1 MLFQKRIK
9 NLSKAIPTKIMG
21 LKDEKGSAM
30 IFAVMILALLT
41 MSGVSVVNT
50 SNTEV
55 QIASNHR
62 VSIGAFYAAE
72 AGIIEAKE
80 RLRGSS
86 SDTNY
91 VGDPGASYAP
101 SWSAYLLSPHSWQP
115 STDDPLYEGSYQNYI
130 PTSADHTNTAVTSNS
145 LQTDISY
152 LVRIRHKREYDAEQ
166 AGHTIA
172 WNHYYDG
179 DGSTATHTSA
189 SAGNIIY
196 YGYGDPS
203 QPTTAVQFTT
213 AVATEFSPLE
223 IIRAYGRSSDF
234 QGSSL
239 KIIVMEVVRNPGP
252 VINSAVY
259 AKGTVTGNGNSLSVD
274 GNDNCGVAAAK
285 PPIYTKSPAITN
297 LNGSPTLSGSPA
309 SPQSGSDDIDINSYV
324 NSLKSSATVT
334 ITSDQNGTNYGS
346 SSNYLTCY
354 SDTSNPNNVNG
365 LKLQN
370 VTGYGLLLVEGDLIL
385 GGGFNWNGIILVT
398 GTLTFNGGGSG
409 INILGAVLANQ
420 TVDINGGIDIKYDS
434 CQVNNSLNASALEI
448 VSWREVH

>member
-1 MLFQKRIK
+1 MRFQKRII
-9 NLSKAIPTKIMG
+9 NLYKAIPTKIMV

-30 IFAVMILALLT
+30 IFAVMILALMT

-80 RLRGSS
+80 RLRGTSAGSS
-86 SDTNY
+86 Y
-91 VGDPGASYAP
+91 AGDPVTSYAP
-101 SWSAYLLSPHSWQP
+101 AWSAYLLSPHSWQP
-115 STDDPLYEGSYQNYI
+115 STDDPLYDGNYQNYI
-130 PTSADHTNTAVTSNS
+130 PTSADHTNTSVTSNS
-145 LQTDISY
+145 LQTDMSY

-166 AGHTIA
+166 AGHTG
-172 WNHYYDG
+172 NHYYDG

-196 YGYGDPS
+196 YGYGDPT

-213 AVATEFSPLE
+213 AAATEFSPVE
-223 IIRAYGRSSDF
+223 VIRAYGKSSDF

-239 KIIVMEVVRNPGP
+239 KTIEIEVVKNPGP

-259 AKGTVTGNGNSLSVD
+259 AKGTVTGNGSSLSVD
-274 GNDNCGVAAAK
+274 GNDSCGVAAAK

-297 LNGSPTLSGSPA
+297 LNGEPILSGSPA
-309 SPQSGSDDIDINSYV
+309 APQSGPDDIDIDSYV
-324 NSLKSSATVT
+324 SGLKSSATET
-334 ITSDQNGTNYGS
+334 ITLDQNGTDYGDS
-346 SSNYLTCY
+346 SDYVTCY
-354 SDTSNPNNVNG
+354 SDTSDPNNVGG

-370 VTGYGLLLVEGDLIL
+370 VTGYGLLLIEGDLTL

-420 TVDINGGIDIKYDS
+420 TVDINGGIDIDYDS
-434 CQVNNSLNASALEI
+434 CQVNNALGASALEI
-448 VSWREVH
+448 VSWREIH